1 MREGFKLLPDRNDR
15 PLGMAESLNIERF
28 QPPKKLQQLVTEK

>member
-1 MREGFKLLPDRNDR
+1 LKQGFKLLPDRHDR
-15 PLGMAESLNIERF
+15 PLGVAESLTVKRF